1 MNATPLRLLLIED
14 NPGDARLLEEMLRD
28 ARSSNFQIAWETRLD
43 NGLARLRQ
51 GDIDAAIVDLN
62 LPDAAGIDTV
72 IRTRAAAPDLP
83 IVVLTSSASDEKAMQ
98 ALRAGA
104 QDYLVKGWADSELL
118 ARTIR
123 YAIERQRTE
132 RELARYTRE
141 LRARNDQMRS
151 DLQLAHE
158 VQMAL
163 LPHDYPVLPAGATP
177 DISAISFHHHYQSAS
192 YLAGD
197 FFDIFPIT
205 RTAAGVF
212 LCDVM
217 GHGVRAALVTAMVR
231 PLVDE
236 FAGRGGPPG
245 DLLSAINTELCR
257 IFKQAGTTIYATAS
271 YLIPDVATGKLL
283 YANAGHPAPLHVRQQ
298 SDDVQPLIVAGKD
311 GPALGLFDDTKFE
324 SRAIS
329 LAPGDGILMFTDGL
343 FEVQNPAGE
352 EYGLDRLHDFVYR
365 QRRQPMADLIPLL
378 IDDVQQFTVHKVFT
392 DDVCI
397 LGMQLRHIIQQSQ

>member
-1 MNATPLRLLLIED
+1 MNTTPLRLLLIED
-14 NPGDARLLEEMLRD
+14 NAGDARLLEEMLHD
-28 ARSSNFQIAWETRLD
+28 AKSSHFEIVWETHLEQ
-43 NGLARLRQ
+43 GLARLRQ
-51 GDIDAAIVDLN
+51 GNIDAAILDLS
-62 LPDAAGIDTV
+62 LPDATGLDSV
-72 IRTRAAAPDLP
+72 IRTREAAPDLP
-83 IVVLTSSASDEKAMQ
+83 IVVLTGSASDEKAMQ

-163 LPHDYPVLPAGATP
+163 LPHDYPVLPTDATP
-177 DISAISFHHHYQSAS
+177 DISAISFHHYYQSAS

-197 FFDIFPIT
+197 FFDIVPIS
-205 RTAAGVF
+205 RTAAGIF

-236 FAGRGGPPG
+236 FSNRSGPPG
-245 DLLSAINTELCR
+245 DLLAQINLELCK
-257 IFKQAGTTIYATAS
+257 IFQQAGTTIYATAT
-271 YLIPDVATGKLL
+271 YLVPDVATGKLL
-283 YANAGHPAPLHVRQQ
+283 YANAGHPAPLHLRHAT
-298 SDDVQPLIVAGKD
+298 DDVRPLHVDGTE
-311 GPALGLFDDTKFE
+311 GPALGLFADSKFVTHE
-324 SRAIS
+324 AT
-329 LAPGDGILMFTDGL
+329 LGPEDGLILFTDGL
-343 FEVQNPAGE
+343 FEVQNPGGE
-352 EYGLDRLHDFVYR
+352 EYGQGRLHDFVYR
-365 QRRQPMADLIPLL
+365 QRRHPIADIIPLL
-378 IDDVQQFTVHKVFT
+378 LDDVQQFTVHQQFT

-397 LGMQLRHIIQQSQ
+397 LGMQLRHLAK